1 MPTVFP
7 NQRYLEQLS
16 NNPPPAKFSLQSLN
30 RVDGLGA
37 MLLLG
42 AGVLLITAL
51 QQAADGKS
59 FAATVVLPLLVI
71 SGVMWVAFVVW
82 SWFVTTKRTLPEPIF
97 PWRFIKSR
105 VCIGLVLFVHPSP
118 IWVH

>member
-7 NQRYLEQLS
+7 NQRYLAQLS
-16 NNPPPAKFSLQSLN
+16 NNPPPSKFSFQSLN

-42 AGVLLITAL
+42 ASVLLITAL

-59 FAATVVLPLLVI
+59 FAAAVVLPLLVI
-71 SGVMWVAFVVW
+71 SGVMWVAFVAW

-105 VCIGLVLFVHPSP
+105 VCIGLVLLVHSP
-118 IWVH
+118 PI